1 MTNFEYIKSMS
12 VDELAI
18 LLGCIREDIDENIR
32 FIDCQMIFDSIGDIG
47 EWLESEHKEFK
58 GR

>member
-18 LLGCIREDIDENIR
+18 LLGCIREDINENIR
-32 FIDCQMIFDSIGDIG
+32 FIDGQMIFDSIGDIR
-47 EWLESEHKEFK
+47 EWLESEHKDDDT
-58 GR
+58 